1 MEFNTLLFDR
11 QDGVATITLN
21 RPKTFNAINDELIAE
36 LDAVMDTIIVDP
48 EIKAVIITG
57 GEKAFAAGGDIQFMS
72 NADMLQAE
80 EFVENIKVT
89 FDKIYSLDRPVIAAI
104 SGLALG
110 GGSELALVCDIRIAA
125 EGSLIGQPEIN
136 LGIIPGAGGT
146 QRLTR
151 VVGPGWARYLVMT
164 GSNIDADTALRIGL
178 VTAVAPKDQLMDEAR
193 KIAKILSAKSPIA
206 MKAAKRCLNLGQDVD
221 LNSGLSYELKTWA
234 GLFATEDQKEGM
246 KAFLEKRKPVYKGK

>member
-1 MEFNTLLFDR
+1 MEFKTLLFDKL
-11 QDGVATITLN
+11 DGVATITLN

-36 LDAVMDTIIVDP
+36 LDAVMDAIIADP
-48 EIKAVIITG
+48 EIRAVIITG

-72 NADMLQAE
+72 TADMLQAQK
-80 EFVENIKVT
+80 FVENIKVT
-89 FDKIYSLDRPVIAAI
+89 FDKIYNLDRPVIAAI

-110 GGSELALVCDIRIAA
+110 GGSELALTCDIRIAA
-125 EGSLIGQPEIN
+125 EGSIIGQPEIN

-164 GSNIDADTALRIGL
+164 GKNIDADTALRIGL
-178 VTAVAPKDQLMDEAR
+178 VTAVVPKDQLMNEAR
-193 KIAKILSAKSPIA
+193 KLAGILSSKSPTA
-206 MKAAKRCLNLGQDVD
+206 MKAAKCCLNLGQDVD
-221 LNSGLSYELKTWA
+221 LNSGLNFELKTWA

-246 KAFLEKRKPVYKGK
+246 KAFLEKRQPVYTGK

>member
-1 MEFNTLLFDR
+1 MEFKTLLFDK

-21 RPKTFNAINDELIAE
+21 RPKTFNAINDEFVAE
-36 LDAVMDTIIVDP
+36 LDAVMDVIIADS

-72 NADMLQAE
+72 TADTLQAE
-80 EFVENIKVT
+80 KFVENIKAT
-89 FDKIYSLDRPVIAAI
+89 FDKIYNLDRPVIAAI

-146 QRLTR
+146 QRLAR

-178 VTAVAPKDQLMDEAR
+178 VTAVVPKDQLMDEAR
-193 KIAKILSAKSPIA
+193 KIAKTLSGKAPIA
-206 MKAAKRCLNLGQDVD
+206 MKAAKRCLNLGQNVD

-246 KAFLEKRKPVYKGK
+246 KAFLEKRKPVYTGK